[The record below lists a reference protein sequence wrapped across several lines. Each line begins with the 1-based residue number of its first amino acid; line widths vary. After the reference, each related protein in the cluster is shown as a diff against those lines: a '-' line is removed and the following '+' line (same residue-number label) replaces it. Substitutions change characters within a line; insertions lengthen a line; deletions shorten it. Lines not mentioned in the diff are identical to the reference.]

1 MKKLSKTARIRK
13 MLGEDLSCAA
23 IAAKMKVSKSY
34 VYTVR
39 SKMMRD
45 ERIKERI
52 NRAEERVAELPPSFP
67 FPDPLNEQIGGD
79 HYKDMSI
86 QPVQFI
92 VANNLGFLEGCIIKR
107 VCRWRTKGGAEDLEK
122 AKHELDLLIRLS
134 DD

>member
-1 MKKLSKTARIRK
+1 MKKLSKTERIRK
-13 MLGEDLSCAA
+13 MLADDLSPAA

-52 NRAEERVAELPPSFP
+52 ARAEERVAALPPP
-67 FPDPLNEQIGGD
+67 PADPLDEQIGGD

-122 AKHELDLLIRLS
+122 AKHEIDLLLRLS